1 MSLRVSGRVALLL
14 IVLATVGC
22 DRVTKH
28 VATTVLAGAPARSYL
43 GNTVRL
49 EYAQNT
55 GGFLSLGAEWPPAVR
70 TGFFTVATGLM
81 LALFA
86 VYAVRREWD
95 PLAACGITLYLAG
108 GASNLI
114 DRIAHGSVVDF
125 LNLGVG
131 SVRSGVFNVA
141 DVALM
146 CGGALF
152 IVGEF
157 RNWRRIRQ

>member
-1 MSLRVSGRVALLL
+1 MVLRVSGRVTLLL

-28 VATTVLAGAPARSYL
+28 VATTMLAGAPARSYL

-55 GGFLSLGAEWPPAVR
+55 GGFLSLGAEWPPAAR
-70 TGFFTVATGLM
+70 TAFFTIATGLM
-81 LALFA
+81 LALFT
-86 VYAVRREWD
+86 VYAVRQEWD
-95 PLAACGITLYLAG
+95 RWSACGITLYVAG
-108 GASNLI
+108 GVSNLI

-125 LNLGVG
+125 LNLGLG
-131 SVRSGVFNVA
+131 SVRTGVFNVA

-146 CGGALF
+146 LGGALF
-152 IVGEF
+152 VAGEF
-157 RNWRRIRQ
+157 RNWRRVRQ